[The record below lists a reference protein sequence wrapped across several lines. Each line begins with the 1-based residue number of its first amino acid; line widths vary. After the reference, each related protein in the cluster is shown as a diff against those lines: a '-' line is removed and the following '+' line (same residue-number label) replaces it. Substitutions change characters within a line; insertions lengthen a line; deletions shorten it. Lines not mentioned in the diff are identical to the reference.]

1 MWKRW
6 KKMKK
11 RNNILDQITFRA
23 FRKKDFPEILK
34 LWQLCGMGGEERG
47 DTAETILKCNS
58 HGGYFVVLECTS
70 QKIIIG
76 TSWMTWDG
84 RRIYLHHFC
93 IHPEYRG
100 KGFGKLLGHE
110 CLRFIAKKG
119 AQVKLEVHKN
129 NQIAKKIYEKLG
141 FFAFTDYDIY
151 MIREVKKISP

>member
-110 CLRFIAKKG
+110 CLRAHTRQKTPCREEPERACPDRRMVSGREPDG
-119 AQVKLEVHKN
+119 A
-129 NQIAKKIYEKLG
+129 I
-141 FFAFTDYDIY
+141 
-151 MIREVKKISP
+151 